1 MKILVANK
9 INLKNGRAAYQLKD
23 WEVVRSN
30 SGSASATSG
39 SAGNTSALMSPM
51 RKAKIGS
58 DDSSGGS
65 ITKLSNLN
73 PYSSV
78 WEIEVTVL
86 KIDPIR
92 EFKNGTGK
100 LQNLTVCDDSGT
112 ILWVGLFLV

>member
-1 MKILVANK
+1 MTGPVYCGPAC
-9 INLKNGRAAYQLKD
+9 
-23 WEVVRSN
+23 S
-30 SGSASATSG
+30 

-58 DDSSGGS
+58 EDSSGAS

-112 ILWVGLFLV
+112 ILWDGLFLIFIDFLTCIIYTEQTPTPLSCE